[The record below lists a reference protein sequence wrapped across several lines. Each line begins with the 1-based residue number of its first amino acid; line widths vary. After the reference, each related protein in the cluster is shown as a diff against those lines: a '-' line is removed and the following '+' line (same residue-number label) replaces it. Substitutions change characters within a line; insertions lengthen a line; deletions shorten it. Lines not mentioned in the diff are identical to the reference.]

1 MIQALRSFALT
12 TTKALQLF
20 QLMRQGAV
28 ILTSIVLAKS
38 GLSIGEIGVWEM
50 LLYIGTVLSFFW
62 VHGLLQ
68 AMSPVYGRLEGSER
82 NVFVFNVFVVF
93 CALSLG
99 LFLLLAPGERW
110 VAPLFTGQS

>member
-1 MIQALRSFALT
+1 
-12 TTKALQLF
+12 
-20 QLMRQGAV
+20 
-28 ILTSIVLAKS
+28 
-38 GLSIGEIGVWEM
+38 M

-99 LFLLLAPGERW
+99 LFLLLATGERW
-110 VAPLFTGQS
+110 VAPLLTGQSQVPHFFLFSCYLLFHLPAFPVEYFYLLEKKPRHILG